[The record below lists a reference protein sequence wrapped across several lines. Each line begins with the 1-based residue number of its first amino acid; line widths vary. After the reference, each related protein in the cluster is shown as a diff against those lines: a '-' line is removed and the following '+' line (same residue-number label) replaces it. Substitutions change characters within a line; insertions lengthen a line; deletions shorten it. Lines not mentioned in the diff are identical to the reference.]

1 LEESQWR
8 PRAEIDQI
16 QFAALRRVLDHA
28 REHCPYYRDRWGE
41 LDLDPRSVRSLA
53 DFARWPV
60 IDQQAVREHRL
71 AMRAQVR
78 GLRLLTKATGGSSG
92 VPLQFD
98 LDTDSNDRRTA
109 AWHRGYGWA
118 GAGPGTKQVY
128 LWGTALGG
136 VAPWK
141 RLKTALHERLYRHEV
156 LSCFEYGDATAP
168 EFLRRLNRARPDV
181 IVAYTNPL
189 YALALFLDEHG
200 LTPHRPRAL
209 VVGAE
214 KLYGFQRELIERVF
228 QAPVFETYGS
238 REFMLLGAECDRH
251 AGLHLTSEHILVEVL
266 DDDGRP
272 TADGE
277 EGNVVVTDLYNYG
290 MPFVRYANGD
300 RVIAGGDACTCGRG
314 LPLLKQVVGRRL
326 DRLTTPDGRM
336 IPGELFPYVLKD
348 FPSVRRYQ
356 VVQQEPDQIDLR
368 LVLRGEQ
375 RETEK
380 ARIETELRAVLGPS
394 IRLALI
400 EVDEIPLT
408 RAGKLQVVVNRTAP
422 RGPAS
427 PPSP

>member
-1 LEESQWR
+1 
-8 PRAEIDQI
+8 
-16 QFAALRRVLDHA
+16 
-28 REHCPYYRDRWGE
+28 
-41 LDLDPRSVRSLA
+41 
-53 DFARWPV
+53 
-60 IDQQAVREHRL
+60 
-71 AMRAQVR
+71 
-78 GLRLLTKATGGSSG
+78 
-92 VPLQFD
+92 
-98 LDTDSNDRRTA
+98 
-109 AWHRGYGWA
+109 
-118 GAGPGTKQVY
+118 
-128 LWGTALGG
+128 
-136 VAPWK
+136 
-141 RLKTALHERLYRHEV
+141 
-156 LSCFEYGDATAP
+156 
-168 EFLRRLNRARPDV
+168 
-181 IVAYTNPL
+181 
-189 YALALFLDEHG
+189 
-200 LTPHRPRAL
+200 
-209 VVGAE
+209 
-214 KLYGFQRELIERVF
+214 
-228 QAPVFETYGS
+228 
-238 REFMLLGAECDRH
+238 
-251 AGLHLTSEHILVEVL
+251 
-266 DDDGRP
+266 DDGRP

-300 RVIAGGDACTCGRG
+300 RALAGWGACTCGRG

-368 LVLRGEQ
+368 LVLRGEH

-380 ARIETELRAVLGPS
+380 ARIDTELRAVLGPS